1 MGRIR
6 VTVVLDDKTEAQ
18 AIALK
23 AKLQALPEAAG
34 ATIILVV
41 YNSEI

>member
-1 MGRIR
+1 MGRIQ
-6 VTVVLDDKTEAQ
+6 VTVVLDNKTEAQ

-34 ATIILVV
+34 ATVILVI
-41 YNSEI
+41 YDSEV